1 MAKSVK
7 YSRNSNK
14 SKALRRTKSKA
25 KASRRT
31 NKAKAKASRRSKA
44 KASRRVKTRKAS
56 NNNNLNRNNG
66 NNARKNNKNRK
77 NMRGGSPAYRMHQQQ
92 GFLNTINPHA
102 RSLPLTYRTDD
113 VVEKH
118 SNQYQT
124 SD

>member
-7 YSRNSNK
+7 YSRK
-14 SKALRRTKSKA
+14 SYKSRGKGKA
-25 KASRRT
+25 KASRRGKAKAKT
-31 NKAKAKASRRSKA
+31 SRRGKAKAKASRR
-44 KASRRVKTRKAS
+44 VKAS
-56 NNNNLNRNNG
+56 NNNNLNKNNTK
-66 NNARKNNKNRK
+66 NNSKKNNNNRKNRV
-77 NMRGGSPAYRMHQQQ
+77 NMRGGSPAYRMHQEQ

-113 VVEKH
+113 VVENH